1 MFIKSYS
8 TANPRAAVLVESF
21 YDEDRRGFYMSARA
35 FDLERWDPR
44 PPYVSPHLRP
54 ESGKYASLV
63 PAPRPTTRAALIAD
77 RIASI
82 WAADLADLCAK
93 KIGLEVVGEA
103 AEDSDAFLAFTEW
116 Y

>member
-8 TANPRAAVLVESF
+8 TTNPRVAVLVEAF

-44 PPYVSPHLRP
+44 PTCIYPHLRP
-54 ESGKYASLV
+54 ESDKYASLM
-63 PAPRPTTRAALIAD
+63 PAPRPTTRAAFVAD

-82 WAADLADLCAK
+82 GAADLASLCAK
-93 KIGLEVVGEA
+93 KTALQIVGEA
-103 AEDSDAFLAFTEW
+103 AEDSDAFLAFADW
-116 Y
+116 H

>member
-8 TANPRAAVLVESF
+8 TTNPRAAVLVEAF
-21 YDEDRRGFYMSARA
+21 YDEDQCGFYMSARA

-44 PPYVSPHLRP
+44 PPYVYPHLRP
-54 ESGKYASLV
+54 ESIRYVALV
-63 PAPRPTTRAALIAD
+63 PNVGPSTSTALVAD
-77 RIASI
+77 QIASI
-82 WAADLADLCAK
+82 RAADLADLCAK
-93 KIGLEVVGEA
+93 KTGLKIAGEA